1 MAMLTENTSKINQ
14 KYLGT
19 KGLIVMIAVMNMFV
33 PLSID
38 LYLPAL
44 PMLGVEFAATPLL
57 VNLTLVSFFFF
68 FAVGILLFGPLSDKY
83 GRRKILLLGI
93 ILYTLASGLCAVAG
107 SIYSLI
113 AYRIVQALGA
123 GSMVAVSMAVV
134 KDAFYGTTKNRV
146 LALVQAMAV
155 IAPMV
160 APIIGAF
167 LLQFVSW
174 RGTFGVLI
182 VAGTVNLAAS
192 LFFEETLPASER
204 YTGSFWSTFG
214 RLAVVGKNV
223 GFTGVLIVF
232 SLLAAPY
239 MAYVAVSSYVYVQYF
254 GLSEQSYSYF
264 FAANSFFAVIGPFLY
279 MKLIGSVSPRQFTY
293 GCFIFTAVAAA
304 ALLTVGSLSP
314 WWFLAAFVP
323 VTIMESAARP
333 FSTAILLDQQK
344 TDIGSA
350 SSLINAVNTV
360 FGSLGMMLGA
370 LSWSNFIEGLGII
383 TAVCAALAIAGW
395 LALLHFKIKVEGL

>member
-1 MAMLTENTSKINQ
+1 MLTENASKIQQ
-14 KYLGT
+14 KYLGA
-19 KGLIVMIAVMNMFV
+19 KGLIVLIAVMNMFV

-44 PMLGVEFAATPLL
+44 PTIGIEFAATPLM

-68 FAVGILLFGPLSDKY
+68 FAVGILLFGPVSDKY

-93 ILYTLASGLCAVAG
+93 VLYTLASGLCAAAG

-123 GSMVAVSMAVV
+123 GGMVAVSMAVL

-160 APIIGAF
+160 APVIGAF

-174 RGTFGVLI
+174 RGTFVVLI
-182 VAGTVNLAAS
+182 AAGAVNLAAS
-192 LFFEETLPASER
+192 FFFEETLPESER
-204 YTGSFWSTFG
+204 YKGSFWSTFG

-223 GFTGVLIVF
+223 GFTGVLTVF

-254 GLSEQSYSYF
+254 GLSEQVYSYF
-264 FAANSFFAVIGPFLY
+264 FAANSFFAVVGPFLY
-279 MKLIGSVSPRQFTY
+279 MKLIGIVSPRQFTY
-293 GCFIFTAVAAA
+293 GCFIFTVVSAA
-304 ALLTVGSLSP
+304 ALLTVGSISP
-314 WWFLAAFVP
+314 WWFLIAFLP

-370 LSWSNFIEGLGII
+370 LNWSNFIEGLGII
-383 TAVCAALAIAGW
+383 TAVCVTLAIAGW
-395 LALLHFKIKVEGL
+395 LALLHFKIRVEGL

>member
-1 MAMLTENTSKINQ
+1 MLTENASKIQQ
-14 KYLGT
+14 KYLGA
-19 KGLIVMIAVMNMFV
+19 KGLIVLIAVMNMFV

-44 PMLGVEFAATPLL
+44 PTIGIEFAATPLM

-68 FAVGILLFGPLSDKY
+68 FAVGILLFGPVSDKY

-93 ILYTLASGLCAVAG
+93 VLYTLASGLCAAAG
-107 SIYSLI
+107 SIYGLI

-123 GSMVAVSMAVV
+123 GGMVAVSMAVV

-160 APIIGAF
+160 APVIGAF

-174 RGTFGVLI
+174 RGTFVVLI
-182 VAGTVNLAAS
+182 AAGAVNLAAS
-192 LFFEETLPASER
+192 FFFEETLPESER
-204 YTGSFWSTFG
+204 YKGSFWSTFG

-223 GFTGVLIVF
+223 GFTGVLTVF

-254 GLSEQSYSYF
+254 GLSEQVYSYF
-264 FAANSFFAVIGPFLY
+264 FAANSFFAVVGPFLY
-279 MKLIGSVSPRQFTY
+279 MKLIGIVSPRQFTY
-293 GCFIFTAVAAA
+293 GCFIFTVVAAA
-304 ALLTVGSLSP
+304 ALLTVGSISP
-314 WWFLAAFVP
+314 WWFLIAFLP

-370 LSWSNFIEGLGII
+370 LNWSNFIEGLGII
-383 TAVCAALAIAGW
+383 TAVCVTLAIAGW
-395 LALLHFKIKVEGL
+395 LALLHFKIRVEGL

>member
-1 MAMLTENTSKINQ
+1 MLTENASKIQQ
-14 KYLGT
+14 KYLGA
-19 KGLIVMIAVMNMFV
+19 KGLIVLIAVMNMFV

-44 PMLGVEFAATPLL
+44 PTIGIEFAATPLM

-68 FAVGILLFGPLSDKY
+68 FAVGILLFGPVSDKY

-93 ILYTLASGLCAVAG
+93 VLYTLASGLCAAAG

-123 GSMVAVSMAVV
+123 GGMVAVSMAVV

-160 APIIGAF
+160 APVIGAF

-174 RGTFGVLI
+174 RGTFVVLI
-182 VAGTVNLAAS
+182 AAGAVNLAAS
-192 LFFEETLPASER
+192 FFFEETLPESER
-204 YTGSFWSTFG
+204 YKGSFWSTFG

-223 GFTGVLIVF
+223 GFTGVLTVF

-254 GLSEQSYSYF
+254 GLSEQVYSYF
-264 FAANSFFAVIGPFLY
+264 FAANSFFAVVGPFLY
-279 MKLIGSVSPRQFTY
+279 MKLIGIVSPRQFTY
-293 GCFIFTAVAAA
+293 GCFIFTVVAAA
-304 ALLTVGSLSP
+304 ALLTVGSISP
-314 WWFLAAFVP
+314 WWFLIAFLP

-344 TDIGSA
+344 TDIGST

-370 LSWSNFIEGLGII
+370 LNWSNFIEGLGII
-383 TAVCAALAIAGW
+383 TAVCVTLAIAGW
-395 LALLHFKIKVEGL
+395 LALLHFKIRVEGL

>member
-1 MAMLTENTSKINQ
+1 MLTENASKIQQ
-14 KYLGT
+14 KYLGA
-19 KGLIVMIAVMNMFV
+19 KGLIVLIAVMNMFV

-44 PMLGVEFAATPLL
+44 PTIGIEFAATPLM

-68 FAVGILLFGPLSDKY
+68 FAVGILLFGPVSDKY

-93 ILYTLASGLCAVAG
+93 VLYTLASGLCAAAG

-123 GSMVAVSMAVV
+123 GGMVAVSMAVV

-160 APIIGAF
+160 APVIGAF

-174 RGTFGVLI
+174 RGTFVVLI
-182 VAGTVNLAAS
+182 AAGAVNLAAS
-192 LFFEETLPASER
+192 FFFEETLPESER
-204 YTGSFWSTFG
+204 YKVSFWSTFG

-223 GFTGVLIVF
+223 GFTGVLTVF

-254 GLSEQSYSYF
+254 GLSEQVYSYF
-264 FAANSFFAVIGPFLY
+264 FAANSFFAVVGPFLY
-279 MKLIGSVSPRQFTY
+279 MKLIGIVSPRQFTY
-293 GCFIFTAVAAA
+293 GCFIFTVVAAA
-304 ALLTVGSLSP
+304 ALLTVGSISP
-314 WWFLAAFVP
+314 WWFLIAFLP

-370 LSWSNFIEGLGII
+370 LNWSNFIEGLGII
-383 TAVCAALAIAGW
+383 TAVCVTLAIAGW
-395 LALLHFKIKVEGL
+395 LALLHFKIRVEGL

>member
-1 MAMLTENTSKINQ
+1 MLTENASKIQQ
-14 KYLGT
+14 KYLGA
-19 KGLIVMIAVMNMFV
+19 KGLIVLIAVMNMFV

-44 PMLGVEFAATPLL
+44 PTIGIEFAATPLM

-68 FAVGILLFGPLSDKY
+68 FAVGILLFGPVSDKY

-93 ILYTLASGLCAVAG
+93 VLYTLASGLCAAAG

-123 GSMVAVSMAVV
+123 GGMVAVSMAVV

-160 APIIGAF
+160 APVIGAF

-174 RGTFGVLI
+174 RGTFVLLI
-182 VAGTVNLAAS
+182 AAGAVNLAAS
-192 LFFEETLPASER
+192 FFFEETLPESER
-204 YTGSFWSTFG
+204 YKGSFWSTFG

-223 GFTGVLIVF
+223 GFTGVLTVF

-254 GLSEQSYSYF
+254 GLSEQVYSYF
-264 FAANSFFAVIGPFLY
+264 FAANSFFAVVGPFLY
-279 MKLIGSVSPRQFTY
+279 MKLIGIVSPRQFTY
-293 GCFIFTAVAAA
+293 GCFIFTVVAAA
-304 ALLTVGSLSP
+304 ALLTVGSISP
-314 WWFLAAFVP
+314 WWFLIAFLP

-370 LSWSNFIEGLGII
+370 LNWSNFIEGLGII
-383 TAVCAALAIAGW
+383 TAVCVTLAIAGW
-395 LALLHFKIKVEGL
+395 LALLHFKIRVEGL

>member
-1 MAMLTENTSKINQ
+1 MLTENASKIQQ
-14 KYLGT
+14 KYLGA
-19 KGLIVMIAVMNMFV
+19 KGLIVLIAVMNMFV

-44 PMLGVEFAATPLL
+44 PTIGIEFAATPLM

-68 FAVGILLFGPLSDKY
+68 FAVGILLFGTVSDKY

-93 ILYTLASGLCAVAG
+93 VLYTLASGMCAAAG

-123 GSMVAVSMAVV
+123 GGMVAVSMAVV
-134 KDAFYGTTKNRV
+134 KDAFYGSTKNRV

-182 VAGTVNLAAS
+182 AAGAVNLAAS
-192 LFFEETLPASER
+192 FFFEETLPDSER
-204 YTGSFWSTFG
+204 YKGSFWSTFG

-223 GFTGVLIVF
+223 GFTGVLTVF

-239 MAYVAVSSYVYVQYF
+239 MAYVAVSSYVYVQSF
-254 GLSEQSYSYF
+254 GLSEQVYSYF
-264 FAANSFFAVIGPFLY
+264 FAANSFFAVVGPFLY
-279 MKLIGSVSPRQFTY
+279 MKLIGIVSPRQFTY
-293 GCFIFTAVAAA
+293 GCFIFTVVAAA
-304 ALLTVGSLSP
+304 ALLTVGSISP
-314 WWFLAAFVP
+314 WWFLISFLP
-323 VTIMESAARP
+323 VTLMESAARP

-370 LSWSNFIEGLGII
+370 LNWSNFIEGLGII
-383 TAVCAALAIAGW
+383 TAVCVTLAIAGW
-395 LALLHFKIKVEGL
+395 LALLHFKIRVEGL

>member
-1 MAMLTENTSKINQ
+1 MLTENASKIQQ
-14 KYLGT
+14 KYLGA
-19 KGLIVMIAVMNMFV
+19 KGLIVLIAVMNMFV

-44 PMLGVEFAATPLL
+44 PTIGIEFAATPLM

-68 FAVGILLFGPLSDKY
+68 FAVGILLFGPVSDKY

-93 ILYTLASGLCAVAG
+93 VLYTLASGLCAAAG

-123 GSMVAVSMAVV
+123 GGMVAVSMAVV

-160 APIIGAF
+160 APVIGAF
-167 LLQFVSW
+167 LLQFVRW
-174 RGTFGVLI
+174 RGTFVVLI
-182 VAGTVNLAAS
+182 AAGAVNLAAS
-192 LFFEETLPASER
+192 FFFEETLPESER
-204 YTGSFWSTFG
+204 YKGSFWSTFG

-223 GFTGVLIVF
+223 GFTGVLTVF

-254 GLSEQSYSYF
+254 GRSEQVYSYF
-264 FAANSFFAVIGPFLY
+264 FAANSFFAVVGPFLY
-279 MKLIGSVSPRQFTY
+279 MKLIGIVSPRQFTY
-293 GCFIFTAVAAA
+293 GCFIFTVVSAA
-304 ALLTVGSLSP
+304 ALLTVGSISP
-314 WWFLAAFVP
+314 WWFLIAFLP

-370 LSWSNFIEGLGII
+370 LNWSNFIEGLGII
-383 TAVCAALAIAGW
+383 TAVCVTLAIAGW
-395 LALLHFKIKVEGL
+395 LALLHFKIRVEGL

>member
-1 MAMLTENTSKINQ
+1 MLTENASKIQQ
-14 KYLGT
+14 KYLGA
-19 KGLIVMIAVMNMFV
+19 KGLIVLIAVMNMFV

-44 PMLGVEFAATPLL
+44 PTIGIEFAATPLM

-68 FAVGILLFGPLSDKY
+68 FAVGILLFGPVSDKY

-93 ILYTLASGLCAVAG
+93 VLYTLASGLCAAAG

-123 GSMVAVSMAVV
+123 GGMVAVSMAVV

-160 APIIGAF
+160 APVIGAF

-174 RGTFGVLI
+174 RGTFVVLI
-182 VAGTVNLAAS
+182 AAGAVKLAAS
-192 LFFEETLPASER
+192 FFFEETLPESER
-204 YTGSFWSTFG
+204 YKGSFWSTFG

-223 GFTGVLIVF
+223 GFTGVLTVF

-254 GLSEQSYSYF
+254 GLSEQVYSYF
-264 FAANSFFAVIGPFLY
+264 FAANSFFAVVGPFLY
-279 MKLIGSVSPRQFTY
+279 MKLIGIVSPRQFTY
-293 GCFIFTAVAAA
+293 GCFIFTVVAAA
-304 ALLTVGSLSP
+304 ALLTVGSISP
-314 WWFLAAFVP
+314 WWFLIAFLP

-370 LSWSNFIEGLGII
+370 LNWSNFIEGLGII
-383 TAVCAALAIAGW
+383 TAVCVTLAIAGW
-395 LALLHFKIKVEGL
+395 LALLHFKIRVEGL

>member
-1 MAMLTENTSKINQ
+1 MLTENASKIQQ
-14 KYLGT
+14 KYLGA
-19 KGLIVMIAVMNMFV
+19 KGLIVLIAVMNMFV

-44 PMLGVEFAATPLL
+44 PTIGIEFAATPLM

-68 FAVGILLFGPLSDKY
+68 FAVGILLFGPVSDKY

-93 ILYTLASGLCAVAG
+93 VLYTLASGLCAAAG

-123 GSMVAVSMAVV
+123 GGMVAVSMAVV

-160 APIIGAF
+160 APVIGAF

-174 RGTFGVLI
+174 RGTFVVLI
-182 VAGTVNLAAS
+182 AAGAVNLAAS
-192 LFFEETLPASER
+192 FFFEETLPESER
-204 YTGSFWSTFG
+204 YKGSFWSTFG

-223 GFTGVLIVF
+223 GFTGVLTVF

-254 GLSEQSYSYF
+254 GLSEQVYSYF
-264 FAANSFFAVIGPFLY
+264 FAANSFFAVVGPFLY
-279 MKLIGSVSPRQFTY
+279 MKLIGIVSPRQFTY
-293 GCFIFTAVAAA
+293 GCFIFTVVSAA
-304 ALLTVGSLSP
+304 ALLTVGSISP
-314 WWFLAAFVP
+314 WWFLIAFLP

-370 LSWSNFIEGLGII
+370 LNWSNFIEGLGII
-383 TAVCAALAIAGW
+383 TAVCVTLAIAGW
-395 LALLHFKIKVEGL
+395 LALLHFRIRVEGL

>member
-1 MAMLTENTSKINQ
+1 MLTENASKIQQ
-14 KYLGT
+14 KYLGA
-19 KGLIVMIAVMNMFV
+19 KDLIVLIAVMNMFV

-44 PMLGVEFAATPLL
+44 PTIGIEFAATPLM

-68 FAVGILLFGPLSDKY
+68 FAVGILLFGPVSDKY

-93 ILYTLASGLCAVAG
+93 VLYTLASGLCAAAG

-123 GSMVAVSMAVV
+123 GGMVAVSMAVV

-160 APIIGAF
+160 APVIGAF

-174 RGTFGVLI
+174 RGTFVVLI
-182 VAGTVNLAAS
+182 AAGAVNLAAS
-192 LFFEETLPASER
+192 FFFEETLPESER
-204 YTGSFWSTFG
+204 YKGSFWSTFG

-223 GFTGVLIVF
+223 GFTGVLTVF

-254 GLSEQSYSYF
+254 GLSEQVYSYF
-264 FAANSFFAVIGPFLY
+264 FAANSFFAVVGPFLY
-279 MKLIGSVSPRQFTY
+279 MKLIGIVSPRQFTY
-293 GCFIFTAVAAA
+293 GCFIFTVVAAA
-304 ALLTVGSLSP
+304 ALLTVGSISP
-314 WWFLAAFVP
+314 WWFLIAFLP

-370 LSWSNFIEGLGII
+370 VNWSNFIEGLGII
-383 TAVCAALAIAGW
+383 TAVCVTLAIAGW
-395 LALLHFKIKVEGL
+395 LALLHFKIRVEGL

>member
-1 MAMLTENTSKINQ
+1 MLTENASKIQQ
-14 KYLGT
+14 KYLGA
-19 KGLIVMIAVMNMFV
+19 KGLIVLIAVMNMFV

-44 PMLGVEFAATPLL
+44 PTIGIEFAATPLM

-68 FAVGILLFGPLSDKY
+68 FAVGILLFGPVSDKY

-93 ILYTLASGLCAVAG
+93 VLYTLASGLCAAAG

-123 GSMVAVSMAVV
+123 GGMVAVSMAVV

-160 APIIGAF
+160 APVIGAF

-174 RGTFGVLI
+174 RGTFVVLI
-182 VAGTVNLAAS
+182 AAGAVNLAAS
-192 LFFEETLPASER
+192 FFFEETLPESER
-204 YTGSFWSTFG
+204 YKGSFWSTFG

-223 GFTGVLIVF
+223 GFTGVLTVF

-239 MAYVAVSSYVYVQYF
+239 MAYVTVSSYVYVQYF
-254 GLSEQSYSYF
+254 GLSEQVYSYF
-264 FAANSFFAVIGPFLY
+264 FAANSFFAVVGPFLY
-279 MKLIGSVSPRQFTY
+279 MKLIGIVSPRQFTY
-293 GCFIFTAVAAA
+293 GCFIFTVVAAA
-304 ALLTVGSLSP
+304 ALLTVGSISP
-314 WWFLAAFVP
+314 WWFLIAFLP

-370 LSWSNFIEGLGII
+370 LNWSNFIEGLGII
-383 TAVCAALAIAGW
+383 TAVCVTLAIAGW
-395 LALLHFKIKVEGL
+395 LALLHFKIRVEGL

>member
-1 MAMLTENTSKINQ
+1 MLTENASKIQQ
-14 KYLGT
+14 KYLGA
-19 KGLIVMIAVMNMFV
+19 KGLIVLIAVMNMFV

-44 PMLGVEFAATPLL
+44 PTIGIEFAATPLM

-68 FAVGILLFGPLSDKY
+68 FAVGILLFGPVSDKY

-93 ILYTLASGLCAVAG
+93 VLYTLASGLCAAAG

-123 GSMVAVSMAVV
+123 GGMVAVSMAVV

-160 APIIGAF
+160 APVIGAF

-174 RGTFGVLI
+174 RGTFVVLI
-182 VAGTVNLAAS
+182 AAGTVNLAAS
-192 LFFEETLPASER
+192 FFFEETLPESER
-204 YTGSFWSTFG
+204 YKGSFWSTFG

-223 GFTGVLIVF
+223 GFTGVLTVF

-254 GLSEQSYSYF
+254 GLSEQVYSYF
-264 FAANSFFAVIGPFLY
+264 FAANSFFAVVGPFLY
-279 MKLIGSVSPRQFTY
+279 MKLIGIVSPRQFTY
-293 GCFIFTAVAAA
+293 GCFIFTVVAAA
-304 ALLTVGSLSP
+304 ALLTVGSISP
-314 WWFLAAFVP
+314 WWFLIAFLP

-370 LSWSNFIEGLGII
+370 LNWSNFIEGLGII
-383 TAVCAALAIAGW
+383 TAVCVTLAIAGW
-395 LALLHFKIKVEGL
+395 LALLHFKIRVEGL

>member
-1 MAMLTENTSKINQ
+1 MLTENASKIQQ
-14 KYLGT
+14 KYLGA
-19 KGLIVMIAVMNMFV
+19 KGLIVLIAVMNMFV

-44 PMLGVEFAATPLL
+44 PTIGIEFAATPLM

-68 FAVGILLFGPLSDKY
+68 FAVGILLFGPVSDKY

-93 ILYTLASGLCAVAG
+93 VLYTLASGLCAAAG

-123 GSMVAVSMAVV
+123 GGMVAVSMAVV

-160 APIIGAF
+160 APVIGAF

-174 RGTFGVLI
+174 RGTFVVLI
-182 VAGTVNLAAS
+182 AAGAVNLAAS
-192 LFFEETLPASER
+192 FFFEETLPESER
-204 YTGSFWSTFG
+204 YKGSFWSTFG

-223 GFTGVLIVF
+223 GFTGVLTVF

-254 GLSEQSYSYF
+254 GLSEQVYSYF
-264 FAANSFFAVIGPFLY
+264 FAANSFFAVVGPFLY
-279 MKLIGSVSPRQFTY
+279 MKLIGIVSPRQFTY
-293 GCFIFTAVAAA
+293 GCFIFTVVAAA
-304 ALLTVGSLSP
+304 ALLTVGSISP
-314 WWFLAAFVP
+314 WWFLIAFLP
-323 VTIMESAARP
+323 VTIMESAART

-370 LSWSNFIEGLGII
+370 LNWSNFIEGLGII
-383 TAVCAALAIAGW
+383 TAVCVTLAIAGW
-395 LALLHFKIKVEGL
+395 LALLHFKIRVEGL

>member
-1 MAMLTENTSKINQ
+1 MLTENASKIQQ
-14 KYLGT
+14 KYLGA
-19 KGLIVMIAVMNMFV
+19 KGLIVLIAVMNMFV

-44 PMLGVEFAATPLL
+44 PTIGIEFAATPLM

-68 FAVGILLFGPLSDKY
+68 FAVGILLFGPVSDKY

-93 ILYTLASGLCAVAG
+93 VLYTLASGLCAAAG

-123 GSMVAVSMAVV
+123 GGMVAVSMAVV

-160 APIIGAF
+160 APVIGAF

-174 RGTFGVLI
+174 RGTFVVLI
-182 VAGTVNLAAS
+182 AAGAVNLAAS
-192 LFFEETLPASER
+192 FFFEETLPESER
-204 YTGSFWSTFG
+204 YKGSFWSTFG

-223 GFTGVLIVF
+223 GFTGVLTVF

-254 GLSEQSYSYF
+254 GLSEQVYSYF
-264 FAANSFFAVIGPFLY
+264 FAANSFFAVVGPFLY
-279 MKLIGSVSPRQFTY
+279 MKLIGIVSPRQFTY
-293 GCFIFTAVAAA
+293 GCFIFTVVAAA
-304 ALLTVGSLSP
+304 ALLTVGSISP
-314 WWFLAAFVP
+314 WWFLIAFLP

-370 LSWSNFIEGLGII
+370 LNWSNFIEGLGII
-383 TAVCAALAIAGW
+383 TAVCVLSLI
-395 LALLHFKIKVEGL
+395 HI

>member
-1 MAMLTENTSKINQ
+1 MLTENASKIQQ
-14 KYLGT
+14 KYLGA
-19 KGLIVMIAVMNMFV
+19 KGLIVLIAVMNMFV

-44 PMLGVEFAATPLL
+44 PTIGIEFAATPLM

-68 FAVGILLFGPLSDKY
+68 FAVGILLFGPVSDKY

-93 ILYTLASGLCAVAG
+93 VLYTLASGLCAAAG

-123 GSMVAVSMAVV
+123 GGMVAVSMAVV

-160 APIIGAF
+160 APVIGAF

-174 RGTFGVLI
+174 RGTFVVLI
-182 VAGTVNLAAS
+182 AAGAVNLAAS
-192 LFFEETLPASER
+192 FFFEETLPESER
-204 YTGSFWSTFG
+204 YKGSFWSTFG

-223 GFTGVLIVF
+223 GFTGVLTVF

-254 GLSEQSYSYF
+254 GLSEQVYSYF
-264 FAANSFFAVIGPFLY
+264 FAANSFFAVVGPFLY
-279 MKLIGSVSPRQFTY
+279 MKLIGSPRQFTY
-293 GCFIFTAVAAA
+293 GCFIFTVVAAA
-304 ALLTVGSLSP
+304 ALLTVGSISP
-314 WWFLAAFVP
+314 WWFLIAFLP

-370 LSWSNFIEGLGII
+370 LNWSNFIEGLGII
-383 TAVCAALAIAGW
+383 TAVCVTLAIAGW
-395 LALLHFKIKVEGL
+395 LALLHFKIRVEGL

>member
-1 MAMLTENTSKINQ
+1 MLTENASKIQQ
-14 KYLGT
+14 KYLGA
-19 KGLIVMIAVMNMFV
+19 KGLIVLIAVMNMFV

-44 PMLGVEFAATPLL
+44 PTIGIEFAVTPLM

-68 FAVGILLFGPLSDKY
+68 FAVGILLFGPVSDKY

-93 ILYTLASGLCAVAG
+93 VLYTLASGMCAAAG

-123 GSMVAVSMAVV
+123 GGMVAVSMAVV
-134 KDAFYGTTKNRV
+134 KDAFYGSTKNRV

-160 APIIGAF
+160 APVIGAF

-182 VAGTVNLAAS
+182 AAGAVNLAAS
-192 LFFEETLPASER
+192 FFFEETLPDSER
-204 YTGSFWSTFG
+204 YKGSFWSTFG

-223 GFTGVLIVF
+223 GFTGVLTVF

-239 MAYVAVSSYVYVQYF
+239 MAYVAVSSYVYVQSF
-254 GLSEQSYSYF
+254 GLSEQVYSYF
-264 FAANSFFAVIGPFLY
+264 FAANSFFAVVGPFLY
-279 MKLIGSVSPRQFTY
+279 MKLIGIVSPRQFTY
-293 GCFIFTAVAAA
+293 GCFIFTVVAAA
-304 ALLTVGSLSP
+304 ALLTVGSISP
-314 WWFLAAFVP
+314 WWFLISFLP

-370 LSWSNFIEGLGII
+370 LNWSNFIEGLGII
-383 TAVCAALAIAGW
+383 TAVCVTLAIAGW
-395 LALLHFKIKVEGL
+395 LALLHFKIRVEGL

>member
-1 MAMLTENTSKINQ
+1 MLTENASKIQQ
-14 KYLGT
+14 KYLGA
-19 KGLIVMIAVMNMFV
+19 KGLIVLIAVMNMFV

-44 PMLGVEFAATPLL
+44 PTIGIEFAATPLM

-68 FAVGILLFGPLSDKY
+68 FAVGILLFGPVSDKY

-93 ILYTLASGLCAVAG
+93 VLYTLASGLCAAAG

-123 GSMVAVSMAVV
+123 GGMVAVSMAVV

-160 APIIGAF
+160 APVIGAF

-174 RGTFGVLI
+174 RGTFVVLI
-182 VAGTVNLAAS
+182 AAGAVNLAAS
-192 LFFEETLPASER
+192 FFFEETLPESER
-204 YTGSFWSTFG
+204 YKGSFWSTFG

-223 GFTGVLIVF
+223 GFTGVLTVF

-254 GLSEQSYSYF
+254 GLSEQVYSYF
-264 FAANSFFAVIGPFLY
+264 FAANSFFAVVGPFLY
-279 MKLIGSVSPRQFTY
+279 MKLIGIVSPRQFTY
-293 GCFIFTAVAAA
+293 GCFLFTVVAAA
-304 ALLTVGSLSP
+304 ALLTVGSISP
-314 WWFLAAFVP
+314 WWFLIAFLP

-370 LSWSNFIEGLGII
+370 LNWSNFIEGLGII
-383 TAVCAALAIAGW
+383 TAVCVTLAIAGW
-395 LALLHFKIKVEGL
+395 LALLHFKIRVEGL

>member
-1 MAMLTENTSKINQ
+1 MLTENASKIQQ
-14 KYLGT
+14 KYLGA
-19 KGLIVMIAVMNMFV
+19 KGLIVLIAVMNMFV

-44 PMLGVEFAATPLL
+44 PTIGIEFAATPLM

-68 FAVGILLFGPLSDKY
+68 FAVGILLFGPVSDKY

-93 ILYTLASGLCAVAG
+93 VLYTLASGMCAAAG

-123 GSMVAVSMAVV
+123 GGMVAVSMAVV
-134 KDAFYGTTKNRV
+134 KDAFYGSTKNRV

-160 APIIGAF
+160 APVVGAF

-182 VAGTVNLAAS
+182 AAGAVNLAAS
-192 LFFEETLPASER
+192 FFFEETLPDSER
-204 YTGSFWSTFG
+204 YKGSFWSTFG
-214 RLAVVGKNV
+214 RLVFVGKNV
-223 GFTGVLIVF
+223 GFTGVLTVF

-254 GLSEQSYSYF
+254 GLSEQVYSYF
-264 FAANSFFAVIGPFLY
+264 FAANSFFAVVGPFLY
-279 MKLIGSVSPRQFTY
+279 MKLIGIVSPRQFTY
-293 GCFIFTAVAAA
+293 GCFIFTVVAAA
-304 ALLTVGSLSP
+304 ALLTVGSISP
-314 WWFLAAFVP
+314 LWFLIAFLP

-370 LSWSNFIEGLGII
+370 LNWSNFIEGLGII
-383 TAVCAALAIAGW
+383 TAVCVTLAIAGW
-395 LALLHFKIKVEGL
+395 LALLHFKIRVEGL

>member
-1 MAMLTENTSKINQ
+1 MLTENASKIQQ
-14 KYLGT
+14 KYLGA
-19 KGLIVMIAVMNMFV
+19 KGLIVLIAVMNMFV

-44 PMLGVEFAATPLL
+44 PMIGIEFAATPLM

-68 FAVGILLFGPLSDKY
+68 FAVGILLFGPVSDKY

-93 ILYTLASGLCAVAG
+93 VLYTLASGLCAFAG

-123 GSMVAVSMAVV
+123 GGMVAVSMAVV

-160 APIIGAF
+160 APVIGAF

-174 RGTFGVLI
+174 RGTFVVLI
-182 VAGTVNLAAS
+182 AAGAFNLAAS
-192 LFFEETLPASER
+192 FFFEETLPESER
-204 YTGSFWSTFG
+204 YKGSFWSTFG

-223 GFTGVLIVF
+223 GFTGVLTVF

-254 GLSEQSYSYF
+254 GLSEQVYSYF
-264 FAANSFFAVIGPFLY
+264 FAANSFFAVVGPFLY
-279 MKLIGSVSPRQFTY
+279 MKLIGIVSPRQFTY
-293 GCFIFTAVAAA
+293 GCFIFIVVAAA
-304 ALLTVGSLSP
+304 ALLTVGSISP
-314 WWFLAAFVP
+314 WCFLIAFLP

-370 LSWSNFIEGLGII
+370 LNWSNFIEGLGII
-383 TAVCAALAIAGW
+383 TAVCVTLAIAGW
-395 LALLHFKIKVEGL
+395 LALLHFKIRVEGL

>member
-1 MAMLTENTSKINQ
+1 MLTENASKIQQ
-14 KYLGT
+14 KYLGA
-19 KGLIVMIAVMNMFV
+19 KGLIVLIAVMNMFV

-44 PMLGVEFAATPLL
+44 PTIGIEFAATPLM

-68 FAVGILLFGPLSDKY
+68 FAVGILLFGPVSDKY

-93 ILYTLASGLCAVAG
+93 VLYTLASGLCAAAG

-123 GSMVAVSMAVV
+123 GGMVAVSMAVV

-160 APIIGAF
+160 APVIGAF

-174 RGTFGVLI
+174 RGTFVVLI
-182 VAGTVNLAAS
+182 AAGAVNLAAS
-192 LFFEETLPASER
+192 FFFEETLPESER
-204 YTGSFWSTFG
+204 YKGSFWSTFG

-223 GFTGVLIVF
+223 GFTGVLTVF

-254 GLSEQSYSYF
+254 GLSEQVYSYF
-264 FAANSFFAVIGPFLY
+264 FAANSFFAVVGPFLY
-279 MKLIGSVSPRQFTY
+279 MKLIGIVSPRQFTY
-293 GCFIFTAVAAA
+293 GCFIFTVVAAA
-304 ALLTVGSLSP
+304 ALLTVGSISP
-314 WWFLAAFVP
+314 WWFLIAFLP

-370 LSWSNFIEGLGII
+370 LNWSNFIEGLGII
-383 TAVCAALAIAGW
+383 TAVCVNLAIAGW
-395 LALLHFKIKVEGL
+395 LALLHFKIRVEGL

>member
-1 MAMLTENTSKINQ
+1 MLTENASKIQQ
-14 KYLGT
+14 KYLGA
-19 KGLIVMIAVMNMFV
+19 KGLIVLIAVMNMFV

-44 PMLGVEFAATPLL
+44 PTIGIEFAATPLM

-68 FAVGILLFGPLSDKY
+68 FAVGILLFGPVSDKY

-93 ILYTLASGLCAVAG
+93 VLYTLASGLCAAAG

-123 GSMVAVSMAVV
+123 GGMVAVSMAVV

-160 APIIGAF
+160 APVIGAF
-167 LLQFVSW
+167 LLQFVRW
-174 RGTFGVLI
+174 RGTFVVLI
-182 VAGTVNLAAS
+182 AAGAVNLAAS
-192 LFFEETLPASER
+192 FFFEETLPESER
-204 YTGSFWSTFG
+204 YKGSFWSTFG

-223 GFTGVLIVF
+223 GFTGVLTVF

-254 GLSEQSYSYF
+254 GLSEQVYSYF
-264 FAANSFFAVIGPFLY
+264 FAANSFFAVVGPFLY
-279 MKLIGSVSPRQFTY
+279 MKLIGIVSPRQFTY
-293 GCFIFTAVAAA
+293 GCFIFTVVAAA
-304 ALLTVGSLSP
+304 ALLTVGSISP
-314 WWFLAAFVP
+314 WWFLIAFLP

-370 LSWSNFIEGLGII
+370 LNWSNFIEGLGII
-383 TAVCAALAIAGW
+383 TAVCVTLAIAGW
-395 LALLHFKIKVEGL
+395 LALLHFKIRVEGL

>member
-1 MAMLTENTSKINQ
+1 MLTENASKIQQ
-14 KYLGT
+14 KYLGA
-19 KGLIVMIAVMNMFV
+19 KGLIVLIAVMNMFV

-44 PMLGVEFAATPLL
+44 PTIGIEFAATPLM

-68 FAVGILLFGPLSDKY
+68 FAVGILLFGPVSDKY

-93 ILYTLASGLCAVAG
+93 VLYTLASGLCAAAG

-123 GSMVAVSMAVV
+123 GGMVAVSMAVV
-134 KDAFYGTTKNRV
+134 KDAFYGTTKNLV

-160 APIIGAF
+160 APVIGAF

-174 RGTFGVLI
+174 RGTFVVLI
-182 VAGTVNLAAS
+182 AAGAVNLAAS
-192 LFFEETLPASER
+192 FFFEETLPESER
-204 YTGSFWSTFG
+204 YKGSFWSTFG

-223 GFTGVLIVF
+223 GFTGVLTVF

-254 GLSEQSYSYF
+254 GLSEQVYSYF
-264 FAANSFFAVIGPFLY
+264 FAANSFFAVVGPFLY
-279 MKLIGSVSPRQFTY
+279 MKLIGIVSPRQFTY
-293 GCFIFTAVAAA
+293 GCFIFTVVAAA
-304 ALLTVGSLSP
+304 ALLTVGSISP
-314 WWFLAAFVP
+314 WWFLIAFLP

-370 LSWSNFIEGLGII
+370 LNWSNFIEGLGII
-383 TAVCAALAIAGW
+383 TAVCVTLAIAGW
-395 LALLHFKIKVEGL
+395 LALLHFKIRVEGL

>member
-1 MAMLTENTSKINQ
+1 MLTENASKIQQ
-14 KYLGT
+14 KYLGA
-19 KGLIVMIAVMNMFV
+19 KGLIVLIAVMNMFV

-44 PMLGVEFAATPLL
+44 PTIGIEFAATPLM

-68 FAVGILLFGPLSDKY
+68 FAVGILLFGPVSDKY

-93 ILYTLASGLCAVAG
+93 VLYTLASGLCAAAG

-123 GSMVAVSMAVV
+123 GGMVAVSMAVV

-160 APIIGAF
+160 APVIGAF

-174 RGTFGVLI
+174 RGTFVVLI
-182 VAGTVNLAAS
+182 AAGAVNLAAS
-192 LFFEETLPASER
+192 FFFEETLPESER
-204 YTGSFWSTFG
+204 YKGSFWSTFG

-223 GFTGVLIVF
+223 GFTGVLTVF

-254 GLSEQSYSYF
+254 GLSEQVYSYF
-264 FAANSFFAVIGPFLY
+264 FAANSFFAVVGPFLY
-279 MKLIGSVSPRQFTY
+279 MKLIGIVSPRQFTY
-293 GCFIFTAVAAA
+293 GCFIFTVVAAA
-304 ALLTVGSLSP
+304 ALLTVGSISP
-314 WWFLAAFVP
+314 LWFLIGFLP

-370 LSWSNFIEGLGII
+370 LNWSNFIEGLGII
-383 TAVCAALAIAGW
+383 TAVCVTLAIAGW
-395 LALLHFKIKVEGL
+395 LALLHFKIRVEGL

>member
-1 MAMLTENTSKINQ
+1 MLTENASKIQQ
-14 KYLGT
+14 KYLGA
-19 KGLIVMIAVMNMFV
+19 KGLIVLIAVMNMFV

-44 PMLGVEFAATPLL
+44 PTIGIEFAATPLM

-68 FAVGILLFGPLSDKY
+68 FAVGILLFGPVSDKY

-93 ILYTLASGLCAVAG
+93 VLYTLASGLCAFAG

-123 GSMVAVSMAVV
+123 GGMVAVSMAVV
-134 KDAFYGTTKNRV
+134 KDAFYGSTKNRV

-182 VAGTVNLAAS
+182 AAGAVNLAAS
-192 LFFEETLPASER
+192 FFFEETLPDSER
-204 YTGSFWSTFG
+204 YKGSFWSTFG

-223 GFTGVLIVF
+223 GFTGVLTVF

-239 MAYVAVSSYVYVQYF
+239 MAYVAVSSYVYVQSF
-254 GLSEQSYSYF
+254 GLSEQVYSYF
-264 FAANSFFAVIGPFLY
+264 FAANSFFAVVGPFLY
-279 MKLIGSVSPRQFTY
+279 MKLIGIVSPRQFTY
-293 GCFIFTAVAAA
+293 GCFIFTVVAAA
-304 ALLTVGSLSP
+304 ALLTVGSISP
-314 WWFLAAFVP
+314 WWFLISFLP

-370 LSWSNFIEGLGII
+370 LNWSNFIEGLGII
-383 TAVCAALAIAGW
+383 TAVCVTLAIAGW
-395 LALLHFKIKVEGL
+395 LALLHFKIRVEGL

>member
-1 MAMLTENTSKINQ
+1 M
-14 KYLGT
+14 
-19 KGLIVMIAVMNMFV
+19 
-33 PLSID
+33 
-38 LYLPAL
+38 
-44 PMLGVEFAATPLL
+44 
-57 VNLTLVSFFFF
+57 
-68 FAVGILLFGPLSDKY
+68 
-83 GRRKILLLGI
+83 
-93 ILYTLASGLCAVAG
+93 YTLASGLCAAAG

-123 GSMVAVSMAVV
+123 GGMVAVSMAVV

-160 APIIGAF
+160 APVIGAF

-174 RGTFGVLI
+174 RGTFVVLI
-182 VAGTVNLAAS
+182 AAGAVNLAAS
-192 LFFEETLPASER
+192 FFFEETLPESER
-204 YTGSFWSTFG
+204 YKGSFWSTFG

-223 GFTGVLIVF
+223 GFTGVLTVF

-254 GLSEQSYSYF
+254 GLSEQVYSYF
-264 FAANSFFAVIGPFLY
+264 FAANSFFAVVGPFLY
-279 MKLIGSVSPRQFTY
+279 MKLIGIVSPRQFTY
-293 GCFIFTAVAAA
+293 GCFIFTVVAAA
-304 ALLTVGSLSP
+304 ALLTVGSISP
-314 WWFLAAFVP
+314 WWFLIAFLP

-370 LSWSNFIEGLGII
+370 LNWSNFIEGLGII
-383 TAVCAALAIAGW
+383 TAVCVTLAIAGW
-395 LALLHFKIKVEGL
+395 LALLHFKIRVEGL

>member
-1 MAMLTENTSKINQ
+1 MLTENASKIQQ
-14 KYLGT
+14 KYLGA
-19 KGLIVMIAVMNMFV
+19 KGLIVLIAVMNMFV

-44 PMLGVEFAATPLL
+44 PTIGIEFAATPLM

-68 FAVGILLFGPLSDKY
+68 FAVGILLFGPVSDKY

-93 ILYTLASGLCAVAG
+93 VLYTLASGLCAAAG

-123 GSMVAVSMAVV
+123 GGMVAVSMAVV

-160 APIIGAF
+160 APVIGAF
-167 LLQFVSW
+167 LLQFVRW
-174 RGTFGVLI
+174 RGTFVVLI
-182 VAGTVNLAAS
+182 AAGAVNLAAS
-192 LFFEETLPASER
+192 FFFEETLPESER
-204 YTGSFWSTFG
+204 YKGSFWSTFG

-223 GFTGVLIVF
+223 GFTGVLTVF

-254 GLSEQSYSYF
+254 GLSEQVYSYF
-264 FAANSFFAVIGPFLY
+264 FAANSFFAVVGPFLY
-279 MKLIGSVSPRQFTY
+279 MKLIGIVSPHQFTY
-293 GCFIFTAVAAA
+293 GCFIFTVVSAA
-304 ALLTVGSLSP
+304 ALLTVGSISP
-314 WWFLAAFVP
+314 WWFLIAFLP

-370 LSWSNFIEGLGII
+370 LNWSNFIEGLGII
-383 TAVCAALAIAGW
+383 TAVCVTLAIAGW
-395 LALLHFKIKVEGL
+395 LALLHFKIRVEGL

>member
-1 MAMLTENTSKINQ
+1 MLTENASKIQQ
-14 KYLGT
+14 KYLGA
-19 KGLIVMIAVMNMFV
+19 KGLIVLIAVMNMFV

-44 PMLGVEFAATPLL
+44 PTIGIEFAATPLM

-68 FAVGILLFGPLSDKY
+68 FAVGILLFGPVSDKY

-93 ILYTLASGLCAVAG
+93 VLYTLASGLCAAAC

-123 GSMVAVSMAVV
+123 GGMVAVSMAVV

-160 APIIGAF
+160 APVIGAF

-174 RGTFGVLI
+174 RGTFVVLI
-182 VAGTVNLAAS
+182 AAGAVNLAAS
-192 LFFEETLPASER
+192 FFFEETLPESER
-204 YTGSFWSTFG
+204 YKGSFWSTFG

-223 GFTGVLIVF
+223 GFTGVLTVF

-254 GLSEQSYSYF
+254 GLSEQVYSYF
-264 FAANSFFAVIGPFLY
+264 FAANSFFAVVGPFLY
-279 MKLIGSVSPRQFTY
+279 MKLIGIVSPRQFTY
-293 GCFIFTAVAAA
+293 GCFIFTVVAAA
-304 ALLTVGSLSP
+304 ALLTVGSISP
-314 WWFLAAFVP
+314 WWFLIAFLP

-370 LSWSNFIEGLGII
+370 LNWSNFIEGLGII
-383 TAVCAALAIAGW
+383 TAVCVTLAIAGW
-395 LALLHFKIKVEGL
+395 LALLHFKIRVEGL

>member
-1 MAMLTENTSKINQ
+1 MLTENASKIQQ
-14 KYLGT
+14 KYLGA
-19 KGLIVMIAVMNMFV
+19 KGLIVLIAVMNMFV

-44 PMLGVEFAATPLL
+44 PTIGTEFAATPLM
-57 VNLTLVSFFFF
+57 VNLTLVSFFLF
-68 FAVGILLFGPLSDKY
+68 FAVGILLFGPVSDKY

-93 ILYTLASGLCAVAG
+93 VLYTLASGLCAFAG

-123 GSMVAVSMAVV
+123 GGMVAVSMAVV

-160 APIIGAF
+160 APVIGAF

-174 RGTFGVLI
+174 RGTFVVLI
-182 VAGTVNLAAS
+182 AAGAVNLAAS
-192 LFFEETLPASER
+192 FFFEETLPESER
-204 YTGSFWSTFG
+204 YKGSFWSTFG

-223 GFTGVLIVF
+223 GFTGVLTVF

-254 GLSEQSYSYF
+254 GLSEQVYSYF
-264 FAANSFFAVIGPFLY
+264 FAANSFFAVVGPFLY
-279 MKLIGSVSPRQFTY
+279 MKLIGIVSPRQFTY
-293 GCFIFTAVAAA
+293 GCFIFTVVSAA
-304 ALLTVGSLSP
+304 ALLTVGSISP
-314 WWFLAAFVP
+314 WWFLIAFLP

-370 LSWSNFIEGLGII
+370 LNWSNFIEGLGII
-383 TAVCAALAIAGW
+383 TAVCVTLAIAGW
-395 LALLHFKIKVEGL
+395 LALLHFKIRVEGL

>member
-1 MAMLTENTSKINQ
+1 MLTENASKIQQ
-14 KYLGT
+14 KYLGA
-19 KGLIVMIAVMNMFV
+19 KGLIVLIAVMNMFV

-44 PMLGVEFAATPLL
+44 PTIGIEFAATPLM

-68 FAVGILLFGPLSDKY
+68 FAVGILLFGPVSDKY

-93 ILYTLASGLCAVAG
+93 VLYTLASGLCAAAG

-123 GSMVAVSMAVV
+123 GGMVAVSMAVV

-160 APIIGAF
+160 APVIGAF

-174 RGTFGVLI
+174 RGTFVVLI
-182 VAGTVNLAAS
+182 AAGAVNLAAS
-192 LFFEETLPASER
+192 FFFEETLPESER
-204 YTGSFWSTFG
+204 YKGSFWSTFG

-223 GFTGVLIVF
+223 GFTGVLTVF

-254 GLSEQSYSYF
+254 GLSEQVYSYF
-264 FAANSFFAVIGPFLY
+264 FAANSFFAVVGPFLY
-279 MKLIGSVSPRQFTY
+279 MKLIGIVSPRQFTY
-293 GCFIFTAVAAA
+293 GCFIFTVLSAA
-304 ALLTVGSLSP
+304 ALLTVGSISP
-314 WWFLAAFVP
+314 WWFLIAFLP

-370 LSWSNFIEGLGII
+370 LNWSNFIEGLGII
-383 TAVCAALAIAGW
+383 TAVCVTLAIAGW
-395 LALLHFKIKVEGL
+395 LALLHFKIRVEGL

>member
-1 MAMLTENTSKINQ
+1 MLTENASKIQQ
-14 KYLGT
+14 KYLGA
-19 KGLIVMIAVMNMFV
+19 KGLIVLIAVMNMFV

-44 PMLGVEFAATPLL
+44 PTIGIEFAVTPLM

-68 FAVGILLFGPLSDKY
+68 FAVGILLFGPVSDKY

-93 ILYTLASGLCAVAG
+93 VLYTLASGLCAAAG

-123 GSMVAVSMAVV
+123 GGMVAVSMAVV

-160 APIIGAF
+160 APVIGAF

-174 RGTFGVLI
+174 RGTFVVLI
-182 VAGTVNLAAS
+182 AAGAVNLAAS
-192 LFFEETLPASER
+192 FFFEETLPESER
-204 YTGSFWSTFG
+204 YKGSFWSTFG

-223 GFTGVLIVF
+223 GFTGVLTVF

-254 GLSEQSYSYF
+254 GLSEQVYSYF
-264 FAANSFFAVIGPFLY
+264 FAANSFFAVVGPFLY
-279 MKLIGSVSPRQFTY
+279 MKLIGIVSPRQFTY
-293 GCFIFTAVAAA
+293 GCFIFTVVAAA
-304 ALLTVGSLSP
+304 ALLTVGSISP
-314 WWFLAAFVP
+314 WWFLIAFLP

-370 LSWSNFIEGLGII
+370 LNWSNFIEGLGII
-383 TAVCAALAIAGW
+383 TAVCVTLAIAGW
-395 LALLHFKIKVEGL
+395 LALLHFKIRVEGL

>member
-1 MAMLTENTSKINQ
+1 MLTENASKIQQ
-14 KYLGT
+14 KYLGA
-19 KGLIVMIAVMNMFV
+19 KGLIVLIAVMNMFV

-44 PMLGVEFAATPLL
+44 PTIGIEFAATPLM

-68 FAVGILLFGPLSDKY
+68 FAVGILLFGPVSDKY

-93 ILYTLASGLCAVAG
+93 VLYTLASGLCAAAG

-123 GSMVAVSMAVV
+123 GGMVAVSMAVV

-160 APIIGAF
+160 APVIGAF

-174 RGTFGVLI
+174 RGTFVVLI
-182 VAGTVNLAAS
+182 AAGAVNLAAS
-192 LFFEETLPASER
+192 FFFEETLPESER
-204 YTGSFWSTFG
+204 YKGSFWSTFG

-223 GFTGVLIVF
+223 GFTGVLTVF

-254 GLSEQSYSYF
+254 GLSEQVYSYF
-264 FAANSFFAVIGPFLY
+264 FAVNSFFAVVGPFLY
-279 MKLIGSVSPRQFTY
+279 MKLIGIVSPRQFTY
-293 GCFIFTAVAAA
+293 GCFIFTVVAAA
-304 ALLTVGSLSP
+304 ALLTVGSISP
-314 WWFLAAFVP
+314 WWFLIAFLP

-370 LSWSNFIEGLGII
+370 LNWSNFIEGLGII
-383 TAVCAALAIAGW
+383 TAVCVTLAIAGW
-395 LALLHFKIKVEGL
+395 LALLHFKIRVEGL

>member
-1 MAMLTENTSKINQ
+1 MLTENASKIQQ
-14 KYLGT
+14 KYLGA
-19 KGLIVMIAVMNMFV
+19 KGLIVLIAVMNMFV

-44 PMLGVEFAATPLL
+44 PTIGTEFAATPLM

-68 FAVGILLFGPLSDKY
+68 FAVGILLFGPVSDKY
-83 GRRKILLLGI
+83 GRRKILLRGI
-93 ILYTLASGLCAVAG
+93 VLYTLASGLCAAAG

-123 GSMVAVSMAVV
+123 GGMVAVSMAVV

-160 APIIGAF
+160 APVIGAF

-174 RGTFGVLI
+174 RGTFVVLI
-182 VAGTVNLAAS
+182 AAGAVNLAAS
-192 LFFEETLPASER
+192 FFFEETLPESER
-204 YTGSFWSTFG
+204 YKGSFWSTFG

-223 GFTGVLIVF
+223 GFTGVLTVF

-254 GLSEQSYSYF
+254 GLSEQVYSYF
-264 FAANSFFAVIGPFLY
+264 FAANSFFAVVGPFLY
-279 MKLIGSVSPRQFTY
+279 MKLIGIVSPRQFTY
-293 GCFIFTAVAAA
+293 GCFIFTVVAAA
-304 ALLTVGSLSP
+304 ALLTVGSISP
-314 WWFLAAFVP
+314 WWFLIAFLP

-370 LSWSNFIEGLGII
+370 LNWSNFIEGLGII
-383 TAVCAALAIAGW
+383 TAVCVTLAIAGW
-395 LALLHFKIKVEGL
+395 LALLHFKIRVEGL

>member
-1 MAMLTENTSKINQ
+1 MLTENASKIQQ
-14 KYLGT
+14 KYLGA
-19 KGLIVMIAVMNMFV
+19 KGLIVLIAVMNMFV

-44 PMLGVEFAATPLL
+44 PTIGIEFAATPLM

-68 FAVGILLFGPLSDKY
+68 FAVGILLFGPVSDKY

-93 ILYTLASGLCAVAG
+93 VLYTLASGLCAAAG

-123 GSMVAVSMAVV
+123 GGMVAVSMAVV
-134 KDAFYGTTKNRV
+134 KDAFYGITKNRV
-146 LALVQAMAV
+146 LVQAMAV

-160 APIIGAF
+160 APVIGAF

-174 RGTFGVLI
+174 RGTFVVLI
-182 VAGTVNLAAS
+182 AAGAVNLAAS
-192 LFFEETLPASER
+192 FFFEETLPESER
-204 YTGSFWSTFG
+204 YKGSFWSTFG

-223 GFTGVLIVF
+223 GFTGVLTVF

-254 GLSEQSYSYF
+254 GLSEQVYSYF
-264 FAANSFFAVIGPFLY
+264 FAANSFFAVVGPFLY
-279 MKLIGSVSPRQFTY
+279 MKLIGIVSPRQFTY
-293 GCFIFTAVAAA
+293 GCFIFTVVSAA
-304 ALLTVGSLSP
+304 ALLTVGSISP
-314 WWFLAAFVP
+314 WWFLIAFLP

-370 LSWSNFIEGLGII
+370 LNWSNFIEGLGII
-383 TAVCAALAIAGW
+383 TAVCVTLAIAGW

>member
-1 MAMLTENTSKINQ
+1 MLTENASKIQQ
-14 KYLGT
+14 KYLGA
-19 KGLIVMIAVMNMFV
+19 KGLIVLIAVMNMFV

-44 PMLGVEFAATPLL
+44 PTIGIEFAATPLM

-68 FAVGILLFGPLSDKY
+68 FAVGILLFGPVSDKY

-93 ILYTLASGLCAVAG
+93 VLYTLASGLCAFAG

-123 GSMVAVSMAVV
+123 GGMVAVSMAVV

-160 APIIGAF
+160 APVIGAF

-174 RGTFGVLI
+174 RGTFVVLI
-182 VAGTVNLAAS
+182 AAGAVNLAAS
-192 LFFEETLPASER
+192 FFFEETLPESER
-204 YTGSFWSTFG
+204 YKGSFWSTFG

-223 GFTGVLIVF
+223 GFTGVLTVF

-254 GLSEQSYSYF
+254 GLSEQVYSYF
-264 FAANSFFAVIGPFLY
+264 FAANSFFAVVGPFLY
-279 MKLIGSVSPRQFTY
+279 MKLIGIVSPRQFTY
-293 GCFIFTAVAAA
+293 GCFIFTVVAAA
-304 ALLTVGSLSP
+304 ALLTVGSISP
-314 WWFLAAFVP
+314 WWFLIAFLP

-370 LSWSNFIEGLGII
+370 LNWSNFIEGLGII
-383 TAVCAALAIAGW
+383 TAVCGTLAIAGW
-395 LALLHFKIKVEGL
+395 LALLHFKIRVEGL